1 MTAYSRRDFARLL
14 ALSGSAALL
23 PERVL
28 AQTSSIERYDND
40 RAPLRP
46 TPAEPDEK
54 FWRDVRSRFLLPRDL
69 AFFNAAN
76 LCPMSL
82 PVVETLERNT
92 RQYETNPSPATRSGL
107 MQGRE
112 EARRLLATALRVT
125 PEEIVITRNTS
136 EANNLVSSGLQ
147 LGPDDEIL
155 VFGDNH
161 PSNLA
166 AWREKSRRFGFS
178 VTVVPQVQ
186 PHPGQAFYVD
196 AFTKALTART
206 RVLAITHVTSNAGD
220 VLPVAELCRVARER
234 GVLTLVDGAQSF
246 GVLDVD
252 LSAMGADFYSGS
264 AHKWP
269 CGPKET
275 GVLFVR
281 REVHD
286 RIWPSVV
293 SLYAGAVGISR
304 KLEANGQRDDASI
317 AAFAEALRFRERIGR
332 PAIEQRARDLARYM
346 IDSLR
351 RMDGVTLYTP
361 TDPQLSAAIVV
372 FRPGSLDPR
381 KLGTA
386 LNDNDRIVCTVRA
399 GADRPGLRL
408 SPHLYNTMEE
418 TDRMLAAIRK
428 YLRSGV

>member
-1 MTAYSRRDFARLL
+1 MPAYSRRDFARLL

-28 AQTSSIERYDND
+28 AQTASIERYDVD
-40 RAPLRP
+40 RAPLPP

-54 FWRDVRSRFLLPRDL
+54 FWREVRSRFLLPRDL

-82 PVVETLERNT
+82 PVVEALERNT
-92 RQYETNPSPATRSGL
+92 RQYETNPSPATRAGL

-147 LGPDDEIL
+147 LGPDDEVV

-166 AWREKSRRFGFS
+166 AWREKSRRFGFTVS
-178 VTVVPQVQ
+178 VVPQVQ

-196 AFTKALTART
+196 AFTKALSART

-220 VLPVAELCRVARER
+220 VLPVADLCRVARER

-252 LSAMGADFYSGS
+252 LSAMGADFYTGS

-293 SLYAGAVGISR
+293 SLYAGAVGISQ

-317 AAFAEALRFRERIGR
+317 AAFAEALRFRDGIGR
-332 PAIEQRARDLARYM
+332 AAIDQRARDLARYM

-361 TDPQLSAAIVV
+361 TDPKLSAAIVV

-381 KLGTA
+381 KLATA

-418 TDRMLAAIRK
+418 TERVLGAIRR
-428 YLRSGV
+428 YLKSGV

>member
-1 MTAYSRRDFARLL
+1 MSAYSRRDFARLL

-23 PERVL
+23 PPRVL
-28 AQTSSIERYDND
+28 GQTASIERYDVE
-40 RAPLRP
+40 RAPLPP

-54 FWRDVRSRFLLPRDL
+54 FWREVRSRFLLPRDL

-82 PVVETLERNT
+82 PVVEALERNT
-92 RQYETNPSPATRSGL
+92 RQYETNPSPATRASL

-147 LGPDDEIL
+147 LGPGDEIV

-166 AWREKSRRFGFS
+166 AWREKGRRFGFT

-186 PHPGQAFYVD
+186 PHPGQELYVD
-196 AFTKALTART
+196 AFTKALSTRT
-206 RVLAITHVTSNAGD
+206 RVLAITHVTSNSGD
-220 VLPVAELCRVARER
+220 VLPVAELCRLARER

-252 LSAMGADFYSGS
+252 LSAMGADFYTGS

-293 SLYAGAVGISR
+293 SLYAGAVGISQ

-317 AAFAEALRFRERIGR
+317 AAFAEALRFRDQIGR
-332 PAIEQRARDLARYM
+332 AAIDQRARDLARYM

-361 TDPQLSAAIVV
+361 TDPQLSASIVV

-381 KLGTA
+381 KLATA

-399 GADRPGLRL
+399 GADRPGLRF

-418 TDRMLAAIRK
+418 TDRVLGAISK